1 MTPSKGSAGN
11 SVPRDVPAAGT
22 VHGHFLGLDLRG
34 LSQPQWFYEMLQ
46 HHPSKA
52 EQAALN
58 WSHLQEE
65 KHIQWF

>member
-1 MTPSKGSAGN
+1 MSLQLLGAP
-11 SVPRDVPAAGT
+11 GT
-22 VHGHFLGLDLRG
+22 VHGHCLAQTVGLDDLRG